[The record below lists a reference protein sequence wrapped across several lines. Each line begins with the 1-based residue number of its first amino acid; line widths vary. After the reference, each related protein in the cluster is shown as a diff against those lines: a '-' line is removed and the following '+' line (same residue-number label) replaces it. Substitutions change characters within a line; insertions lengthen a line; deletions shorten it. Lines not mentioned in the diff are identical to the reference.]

1 MTKVLRE
8 PLLHFLL
15 LGAAIFGIY
24 QLVSDAGQ
32 PAEEI
37 VITED
42 HIDALILEFKGV
54 WQRPPTAREIDDLVQ
69 AHIREE
75 VMYREALAMGLDRG
89 DAIIRQR
96 LQQKLEFLTEDIAN
110 LAEPGEAELE
120 AFLNTNQERFREQ
133 TRFSFEQV
141 YFNVSERGSS
151 AAADAESRLAELR
164 QSDTRGPGQ
173 DSNSNINPALLGDEL
188 LLSQFSEAYE
198 REIMRA
204 MGSRFLEGLESL
216 PVGSWQ
222 GPIESG
228 FGLHL
233 VKLSERVEGIV
244 PPLDEIRDL
253 VLQDWLS
260 AQREEANEAFYA
272 GLRERYIV
280 TLPQPAAN

>member
-42 HIDALILEFKGV
+42 HIDALILEFEGV

-164 QSDTRGPGQ
+164 QSDTTGPGQ
-173 DSNSNINPALLGDEL
+173 DSNSNSNPALLGDEL

-280 TLPQPAAN
+280 TFPQPAEN